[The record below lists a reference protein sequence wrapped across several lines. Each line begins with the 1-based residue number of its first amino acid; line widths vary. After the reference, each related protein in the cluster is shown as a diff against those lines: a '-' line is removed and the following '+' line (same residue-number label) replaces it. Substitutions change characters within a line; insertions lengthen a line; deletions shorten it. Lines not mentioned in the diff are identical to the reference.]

1 MVPPG
6 SWSLGNDRSLT
17 DEISVLAAVHAE
29 LRHHIPH
36 SVQVRHQTLLALLRI
51 GLRGSHAARR

>member
-1 MVPPG
+1 MSSDVLCAYLPMFPRA

-36 SVQVRHQTLLALLRI
+36 SVQVRR
-51 GLRGSHAARR
+51 